1 MVPFCLH
8 GGDPLSFFKIDEY
21 SKRIRAEF
29 NEGGLFENLIQKYIL
44 GNNHYLRLVSVP
56 DATLTEK

>member
-21 SKRIRAEF
+21 SRRVRAEF
-29 NEGGLFENLIQKYIL
+29 DEGGLFEGLIKKYIL
-44 GNNHYLRLVSVP
+44 DNTHYLRLVSLP
-56 DATLTEK
+56 DESLS